1 MLGARTHTKKVSKA
15 MKTISKGPDAGL
27 APLVTMF
34 KNEHTYGD
42 RRRVV
47 TQISNNLP
55 SSVSN
60 PDDVAAVKDK

>member
-27 APLVTMF
+27 APLATMF
-34 KNEHTYGD
+34 KNQHTYGD

-47 TQISNNLP
+47 TQINNKV
-55 SSVSN
+55 SSAVPN
-60 PDDVAAVKDK
+60 ADDVALKGK

>member
-15 MKTISKGPDAGL
+15 LKTVSKGPDAGL
-27 APLVTMF
+27 APLTTLF
-34 KNEHTYGD
+34 KNQHIYGD

-60 PDDVAAVKDK
+60 PDDVATLKGK